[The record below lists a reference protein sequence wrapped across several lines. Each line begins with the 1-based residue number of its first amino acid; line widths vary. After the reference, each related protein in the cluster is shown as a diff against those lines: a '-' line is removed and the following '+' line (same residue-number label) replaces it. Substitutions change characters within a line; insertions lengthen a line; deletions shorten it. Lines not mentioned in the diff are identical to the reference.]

1 MEAWLYKAT
10 LITILLLTACKEAE
24 EPMDCPEDSFVTYEN
39 FTQPFM
45 MTWCTPC
52 HSSYL
57 LTEEDRQEATEGVDF
72 NTYDDVVKHSEYI
85 QIFAV
90 DTDAMPPAGGPS
102 DDERDLLA
110 EWIACGM
117 PE

>member
-1 MEAWLYKAT
+1 MEGSVGR
-10 LITILLLTACKEAE
+10 LIIAMLVLAGCKGKEASIIE
-24 EPMDCPEDSFVTYEN
+24 CPEDSFLTYEN
-39 FTQPFM
+39 FGQPFM
-45 MTWCTPC
+45 LTWCTPC

-57 LTEEDRQEATEGVDF
+57 FTEEERQEAKEGVNLDSYEDLL
-72 NTYDDVVKHSEYI
+72 THSETI

-90 DTDAMPPAGGPS
+90 DTDKMPPAGGPS